1 MTAKPVHGG
10 VRAALEFGPIIGFVV
25 AYFLF
30 KDASVTI
37 GGTDYTGIVAVM
49 GAFIPIFL
57 VAIAALW
64 ALSGQIARIQVATA
78 IMLVLFGGMSV
89 WFNDARFFK
98 MKPTVIYLLLALVLG
113 IGLWRGQSWL
123 QYIMEDMVPLKP
135 KGWMILTRRV
145 TILFLL
151 SAAANE
157 VVWRTQSDTIWVV
170 FETLIMP
177 LIIAG
182 FFLSQI
188 PLYVEHATFNA
199 LKKKR

>member
-37 GGTDYTGIVAVM
+37 GGTDYTGIVAVT